1 MEFVATLA
9 AAADIVDSPADPAI
23 ARWLV
28 AFAATQLVEIPIYLF
43 AQRRHPLAQRRAT
56 APPRLAAQLWIA
68 FAASAITHPI
78 AWGLGAVLR
87 PFWVYALVAETF
99 AVVIEA
105 LWLRRH
111 GVPQAAWWSLTANAA
126 SVAAFIAARPLLT

>member
-1 MEFVATLA
+1 MEFLATLA
-9 AAADIVDSPADPAI
+9 GAAGIIGGPSDPAI
-23 ARWLV
+23 ARWLL
-28 AFAATQLVEIPIYLF
+28 AFAATQLVEIPIYL
-43 AQRRHPLAQRRAT
+43 LAQRRAP
-56 APPRLAAQLWIA
+56 APPRFAAQLWIA

-87 PFWVYALVAETF
+87 PFWLHALVAETF

-126 SVAAFIAARPLLT
+126 SVAAFIAARPLVALL

>member
-1 MEFVATLA
+1 MHLVASLVG
-9 AAADIVDSPADPAI
+9 AADILGGPSDPAI
-23 ARWLV
+23 ARWLL
-28 AFAATQLVEIPIYLF
+28 AFAATQLVEVPIYV
-43 AQRRHPLAQRRAT
+43 LAQRRAA
-56 APPRLAAQLWIA
+56 APRSTTAQLWIA

-87 PFWVYALVAETF
+87 PFWLHALVAETF